1 VRILLVSPYDL
12 THPGGVTSH
21 VFDLAHEFQAMGH
34 EATVV
39 GPAGN
44 GVIPQNGFT
53 HHIGGAIRFL
63 TPGDSARVS
72 LSPFVHGAVRDLLAE
87 QSFDVLHLHEPFLGF
102 LGASFLRFGEGVKVG
117 TFHTWRQGPH
127 LPYIAF
133 GPLVR
138 HWNQW
143 LDGRVAVSETARRT
157 VQRYVPDDYRIIPN
171 GVPVDRFA
179 RPTAPPA
186 HLADLDGPVV
196 LFVGR
201 IEARKGIPYLLE
213 AFRQIKPRHPNAH
226 LVIVGEGGLR
236 PEYTRLAANLGLAD
250 VRFEGAIAREL
261 LPGYYQRADVF
272 CSPSTANESFGIALL
287 EAMAAGTPSV
297 ATTIN
302 GYNTLGADGVTG
314 LIVPPRDAAAL
325 AEAIERLLVDRD
337 YAGKLA
343 SAAQERARLF
353 DWRVVAQSLIDY
365 YEELGA

>member
-1 VRILLVSPYDL
+1 MRVLLVSPYDL

-21 VFDLAHEFQAMGH
+21 VFDLAHEFHAMGH

-72 LSPFVHGAVRDLLAE
+72 LSPFLHGAVRELLAAKE
-87 QSFDVLHLHEPFLGF
+87 FDVFHLHEPFLGF
-102 LGASFLRFGEGVKVG
+102 LGASFLRLGRGVKIG
-117 TFHTWRQGPH
+117 TFHTWREGPH

-138 HWNQW
+138 RWNRL

-157 VQRYVPDDYRIIPN
+157 VSRYVPGEYRVIPN
-171 GVPVDRFA
+171 GVPFESFF
-179 RPTAPPA
+179 RPMAPPA
-186 HLADLDGPVV
+186 RLAEIEGPIV

-213 AFRQIKPRHPNAH
+213 AFQLLKRRQPRAH
-226 LVIVGEGGLR
+226 LVVVGEGGLLG
-236 PEYTRLAANLGLAD
+236 EYKRLAAKLGLQD
-250 VRFEGAIAREL
+250 VIFTGAIPRQE
-261 LPGYYQRADVF
+261 LPGYYQRADIF
-272 CSPSTANESFGIALL
+272 CSPSIANESFGIALL
-287 EAMAAGTPSV
+287 EAMAAGTPCV
-297 ATTIN
+297 ATTVN
-302 GYNTLGADGVTG
+302 GYNTLGRDGDTG
-314 LIVPPRDAAAL
+314 LIVPPRDAPAL

-337 YAGKLA
+337 YAGRLA
-343 SAAQERARLF
+343 AAAQERARLF
-353 DWRVVAQSLIDY
+353 DWPVVAQSLIDY
-365 YEELGA
+365 YEEVGA